1 MPVKT
6 IGTLSQL
13 WRYPV
18 SSMGGEALS
27 AVDCLSTGL
36 ERDRL
41 FAVFER
47 SGLETANPARK
58 RWQGV
63 TLAHARAWHD
73 SVQISLDGERWHAPQ
88 ATAVVEGLA
97 SLCETLVDVLPYGTE
112 VDGRTADHRYQLAP
126 LHLVS
131 EQSLRMLEQL
141 LPGSNVDVRRFR
153 PNLVVDL
160 AGPSSDSPPEYQLI
174 GRTFRIGGV
183 LLRGTRKT
191 ARCSFT
197 TLAQAGLPEDR
208 EVLRKLISHF
218 GKDFGIYCEVVEP
231 GKLEQGMPI
240 HVTVTP
246 AQHTTVL
253 VIGAGQA
260 GASVA
265 RALRELG
272 HRGAVTLFGDE
283 AHAPYERPPLS
294 KAVTPGSSEAIKPTS
309 VLDPVSAEQLDI
321 GMRLQ
326 SPVVR
331 INRSAR
337 VIETADGRRHG
348 YDHLIIATGGSARRL
363 DNVSKGYRRVHC
375 IRTLDDALA
384 LQHALGTARRVFIAG
399 GGWLGL
405 EVASALRAKHVQ
417 VTLYARQARLCARV
431 LPAEVSDY
439 LLASHREEGTDVR
452 LGQMPVFTEHPDH
465 VMAQSAE
472 GAETADLLIVAIGIT
487 PNDWLAR
494 HAGLE
499 CREGVVVD
507 ADGATSDPAIYAI
520 GDVAL
525 QVTRNDPTGT
535 RQESW
540 QNAVEQAKRAARS
553 LMQLPPLPMA
563 VPRFW
568 SEQCG
573 WSLQVAGRPLPGAS
587 LVDWD
592 EEPTPLWRYPGFI
605 VAIDR
610 ASDVHRFARG
620 LQSISADHEA
630 LDSAQPD
637 APSEAAEVGC
647 LLEGTHPPAPGQ
659 MTVVD
664 VEQVGKV
671 LIVNVDGSFHA
682 IREQCP
688 HADAPLSEGFLEGRR
703 LVCPLHFAAFD
714 LLDGSAHGAPA
725 GCPRARTYKVDLSG
739 GKLVLWRPASG
750 PARG

>member
-1 MPVKT
+1 MSDRT

-18 SSMGGEALS
+18 SSMGGEALAS
-27 AVDCLSTGL
+27 VNCGPTGL
-36 ERDRL
+36 DRDRL

-63 TLAHARAWHD
+63 TLSQAKGWHD
-73 SVQISLDGERWHAPQ
+73 SVQITLDGERWYAPQ
-88 ATAVVEGLA
+88 ATAVVDGLA
-97 SLCETLVDVLPYGTE
+97 SRCGTLVDVLPYGTE
-112 VDGRTADHRYQLAP
+112 LNGQTARHRYDLAP
-126 LHLVS
+126 LHLIS

-141 LPGSNVDVRRFR
+141 LPGSDVDVRRFR

-160 AGPSSDSPPEYQLI
+160 AGPTSDSPPEYQLI

-197 TLAQAGLPEDR
+197 TLAQSGLAEDR

-240 HVTVTP
+240 HIPVTP
-246 AQHTTVL
+246 AQDTTVL

-265 RALRELG
+265 RELRELG
-272 HRGAVTLFGDE
+272 HRGAITLFGDE

-309 VLDPVSAEQLDI
+309 VLDPASAEQFNI

-331 INRSAR
+331 IDRGAR
-337 VIETADGRRHG
+337 AIETTDGRRHG
-348 YDHLIIATGGSARRL
+348 YDHLVIATGGSARHL

-375 IRTLDDALA
+375 VRSLDDALT

-405 EVASALRAKHVQ
+405 EVASALRAKDIQ

-431 LPAEVSDY
+431 LPTEVSHY
-439 LLASHREEGTDVR
+439 LLAGHRNEGTDVR

-472 GAETADLLIVAIGIT
+472 GTESADLLIVTIGMT

-499 CREGVVVD
+499 CRQGVVVD
-507 ADGATSDPAIYAI
+507 ADGATSDPAIHAI
-520 GDVAL
+520 GDVAV
-525 QVTRNDPTGT
+525 QVTQNDPRGT
-535 RQESW
+535 RHESW
-540 QNAVEQAKRAARS
+540 HNAVEQAKRAARS
-553 LMQLPPLPMA
+553 IMELPPSAMA
-563 VPRFW
+563 IPRFW

-573 WSLQVAGRPLPGAS
+573 WNLQIAGTPSPEAS
-587 LVDWD
+587 LIDWD
-592 EEPTPLWRYPGFI
+592 EEPTPLWHYPGFI

-610 ASDVHRFARG
+610 PSDVHRFAQG
-620 LQSISADHEA
+620 KQLMSATDEA
-630 LDSAQPD
+630 LDSAKPD
-637 APSEAAEVGC
+637 EPSEPAEVGC
-647 LLEGTHPPAPGQ
+647 LLEGATPPAPGQ

-664 VEQVGKV
+664 IEQIGKV

-714 LLDGSAHGAPA
+714 LVNGSAHGAPA
-725 GCPRARTYKVDLSG
+725 GCPRARTYRVNLTN
-739 GKLVLWRPASG
+739 GKLVLWRPESET
-750 PARG
+750 ARG

>member
-1 MPVKT
+1 MSDRT

-18 SSMGGEALS
+18 SSMGGEALAS
-27 AVDCLSTGL
+27 VNCGPTGL
-36 ERDRL
+36 DRDRL

-63 TLAHARAWHD
+63 TLSQAKGWHD
-73 SVQISLDGERWHAPQ
+73 SVQITLDGERWYAPQ
-88 ATAVVEGLA
+88 ATAVVDGLA
-97 SLCETLVDVLPYGTE
+97 SRCGTLVDVLPYGTE
-112 VDGRTADHRYQLAP
+112 LNGQTARHRYDLAP
-126 LHLVS
+126 LHLIS

-141 LPGSNVDVRRFR
+141 LPGSDVDVRRFR

-160 AGPSSDSPPEYQLI
+160 AGPTSDSPPEYQLI

-197 TLAQAGLPEDR
+197 TLAQSGLAEDR

-240 HVTVTP
+240 HIPVTP
-246 AQHTTVL
+246 AQDTTVL

-265 RALRELG
+265 RELRELG
-272 HRGAVTLFGDE
+272 HRGAITLFGDE

-309 VLDPVSAEQLDI
+309 VLDPASAEQLNI
-321 GMRLQ
+321 GIRLQ

-331 INRSAR
+331 IDRGAR
-337 VIETADGRRHG
+337 AIETTDGRRHA
-348 YDHLIIATGGSARRL
+348 YDHLVIATGGSARHL

-375 IRTLDDALA
+375 VRTLDDALT

-405 EVASALRAKHVQ
+405 EVASALRAKDIQ

-431 LPAEVSDY
+431 LPAEVSHY
-439 LLASHREEGTDVR
+439 LLAGHRNEGTDVR

-472 GAETADLLIVAIGIT
+472 GTESADLLIVTIGMT

-499 CREGVVVD
+499 CRQGVVVD
-507 ADGATSDPAIYAI
+507 ADGATSDPAIHAI
-520 GDVAL
+520 GDVAV
-525 QVTRNDPTGT
+525 QVTQNDPRGT
-535 RQESW
+535 RHESW
-540 QNAVEQAKRAARS
+540 HNAVEQAKRAARS
-553 LMQLPPLPMA
+553 IMELPPSAMA
-563 VPRFW
+563 IPRFW

-573 WSLQVAGRPLPGAS
+573 WNLQIAGTPSPEAS
-587 LVDWD
+587 LIDWD
-592 EEPTPLWRYPGFI
+592 EEPTPLWHYPGFI

-610 ASDVHRFARG
+610 PSDVHRFAQG
-620 LQSISADHEA
+620 KQLMSATDEA
-630 LDSAQPD
+630 LDSAKPD
-637 APSEAAEVGC
+637 EPSEPAEIGC
-647 LLEGTHPPAPGQ
+647 SLEGATPPAPGQ

-664 VEQVGKV
+664 IEQIGKV

-714 LLDGSAHGAPA
+714 LVNGSAHGAPA
-725 GCPRARTYKVDLSG
+725 GCPRARTYRVNLTN
-739 GKLVLWRPASG
+739 GKLVLWRPESET
-750 PARG
+750 ARG

>member
-272 HRGAVTLFGDE
+272 HRGAITLFGDE

-664 VEQVGKV
+664 VEHVGKV